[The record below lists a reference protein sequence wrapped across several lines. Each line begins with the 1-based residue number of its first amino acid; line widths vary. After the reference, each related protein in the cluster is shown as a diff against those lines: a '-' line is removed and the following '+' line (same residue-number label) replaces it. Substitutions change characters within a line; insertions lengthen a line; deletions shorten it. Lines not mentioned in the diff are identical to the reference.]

1 MTYPVFEQALARYS
15 SDCALLLNS
24 QGVILH
30 ANPAALS
37 LMEARGLPDLT
48 GTRWLD
54 WWEAPEH
61 DSATQALVAARAGE
75 ARRFK
80 GFAYTLKRTP
90 KWWDVQL
97 IPLEHTAGEPGL
109 LLALACDVTE
119 LHVRQQQIQELNTW
133 LEQRVEQRT
142 QESMR
147 ANYQL
152 NNALQE
158 IRDLYDN
165 APCGYF
171 SLSAQGRFVAVN
183 LTAQQWLGRQ
193 QGDMVGQLEFRTLLA
208 PQDWPR
214 FEVLRNQLLGARV
227 PDDAEFTLHR
237 PDGGSFVA
245 LLQAKA
251 VFDFQGRFQ
260 HSRFSM
266 MDVTERHKTQ
276 QALEEL
282 NVALQSTVRQLGQ
295 ANAELESFSYS
306 VSHDLRAPLRRIAQ
320 FADMARGLL
329 EAEPALKD
337 SDLFLPLD
345 GIQES
350 ARHMTRLIQGL
361 LDFSRMGRKALQVM
375 PLDMASLIREVRR
388 TLQPE
393 EAGREV
399 VWTVAPDFPQV
410 MGDPIL
416 IRQVWSNLLSNALKY
431 SRNQPM
437 ARIDLGWHRCGETH
451 HEFFV
456 RDNGSGF
463 PSHMKD
469 RLFGVF
475 QRLHSAT
482 EFEGN
487 GIGLALSRRI
497 VERHEGTI
505 RAEGAEGQGCTF
517 YFTLPKMSPAAS
529 DAGQG
534 L

>member
-1 MTYPVFEQALARYS
+1 MTDQVFEHALERYCG
-15 SDCALLLNS
+15 DCALLLNP

-30 ANPAALS
+30 ANPAVLS
-37 LMEARGLPDLT
+37 LMEVDSLQAVLG
-48 GTRWLD
+48 GRWLD
-54 WWEAPEH
+54 WWESPERET
-61 DSATQALVAARAGE
+61 AFEALTRALGGE
-75 ARRFK
+75 PQRFK
-80 GFAYTLKRTP
+80 GFAYTFRRTP
-90 KWWDVQL
+90 KWWDTQM
-97 IPLEHTAGEPGL
+97 IPLDSAEHPPRQL
-109 LLALACDVTE
+109 LVLARDVTE

-193 QGDMVGQLEFRTLLA
+193 QDDMVGKLDFRALLA
-208 PQDWPR
+208 PVDLPR
-214 FEVLRNQLLGARV
+214 FETLRNQLLAGRAS
-227 PDDAEFTLHR
+227 DDTEFSLYR

-266 MDVTERHKTQ
+266 MDVTERHKAQ
-276 QALEEL
+276 QAMEEL
-282 NVALQSTVRQLGQ
+282 NLALQSTVRRLGQ
-295 ANAELESFSYS
+295 ANSELESFSYS

-320 FADMARGLL
+320 FAGMARDLFQSQ
-329 EAEPALKD
+329 PAFQD
-337 SDLFLPLD
+337 SDLSLPLE

-350 ARHMTRLIQGL
+350 AGHMTRLIQGL
-361 LDFSRMGRKALQVM
+361 LDFSRMGRKALQTM

-393 EAGREV
+393 EADRDV
-399 VWTVAPDFPQV
+399 TWTVAPDFPQV

-431 SRNQPM
+431 SRNKPQV
-437 ARIDLGWHRCGETH
+437 RIELGWQRHGDTH
-451 HEFFV
+451 YEFFV

-463 PSHMKD
+463 PAHMKD

-497 VERHEGTI
+497 VERHDGVI
-505 RAEGAEGQGCTF
+505 RAEGVEGEGCTF
-517 YFTLPKMSPAAS
+517 YFTLPIMSGSEPGS
-529 DAGQG
+529 RDG
-534 L
+534 